1 MIKNKNDSPRN
12 KIFDIL
18 RDIFLEESLSKFPN
32 DFINSLQINEDYY
45 HLNIIVKDGEYYYKG
60 YPRGNFLQ
68 IISKVISLWN
78 DKKSFPIRFFKI
90 IGLKD
95 ETNNTIDS
103 MNVHSRIITQ
113 AITYIQQD
121 SKNIYLKKKLILK
134 IIDFEIAYKLLFNFI
149 ELIGIRGILTMLGFR
164 TTPGSCN
171 GIILTR
177 ETLFLLF
184 NTIYNVIYIYIII
197 QNRNGR
203 TNITV
208 GGRALSKHYDR
219 NKDPFWFCNG
229 TEENRNN
236 QAIQVFNTILNDS
249 VWWNIHYLPNNIKVL
264 EIRNHYGYGMRW
276 NYSGDFRGMLEPED

>member
-1 MIKNKNDSPRN
+1 MIKNKNESPRN

-45 HLNIIVKDGEYYYKG
+45 YLNIIVKDGEYYYKG

-134 IIDFEIAYKLLFNFI
+134 IIDFEIAYKLLSNFL

-197 QNRNGR
+197 
-203 TNITV
+203 
-208 GGRALSKHYDR
+208 
-219 NKDPFWFCNG
+219 
-229 TEENRNN
+229 
-236 QAIQVFNTILNDS
+236 
-249 VWWNIHYLPNNIKVL
+249 
-264 EIRNHYGYGMRW
+264 
-276 NYSGDFRGMLEPED
+276 